1 MKQTIII
8 LAAGQGTRMRS
19 AQPKVLHTLGGKP
32 MLSRVID
39 TARKLNPDQIAIV
52 HGHGGEQVRRAI
64 SDDTLLWVMQEQQLG
79 TGHAVAQAVEQIP
92 DDHMV
97 LVLYGDVPLIQTA
110 ELNQLTQDASRD
122 ALALLTVDLE
132 EPSGYGRIVRDR
144 NGAVLRIVEQKD
156 ANPEELLIRECN
168 TGLLAAPAQR
178 LKNWIS
184 RLSNDNAQAEFY
196 LTDVVGL
203 AVEDNVPVYPSVVE
217 DADDVAGVNDRVQ
230 LAELERVLQQRQARR
245 LMQSGLSLL
254 DPQRFDLRGD
264 LEFGEDCSI
273 DVNVVLSGRVS
284 LGDRVEI
291 GPNCVLHDVEI
302 ADDVV
307 IAANSVLENARIGS
321 HCRVGPFARLRP
333 GTELQAHARVGNFV
347 EVKAAVLQQG
357 AKVNHLSYIGDAE
370 IGREANIGAGTITC
384 NYDGANKHR
393 TVVGEG
399 AFVGSGSN
407 LVAPIT
413 IGAGATIGA
422 GSTLSNEVPP
432 ERLTLTR
439 APRKTVEGWQRP
451 RKNKTE

>member
-1 MKQTIII
+1 
-8 LAAGQGTRMRS
+8 
-19 AQPKVLHTLGGKP
+19 
-32 MLSRVID
+32 
-39 TARKLNPDQIAIV
+39 
-52 HGHGGEQVRRAI
+52 
-64 SDDTLLWVMQEQQLG
+64 
-79 TGHAVAQAVEQIP
+79 
-92 DDHMV
+92 
-97 LVLYGDVPLIQTA
+97 
-110 ELNQLTQDASRD
+110 
-122 ALALLTVDLE
+122 
-132 EPSGYGRIVRDR
+132 
-144 NGAVLRIVEQKD
+144 
-156 ANPEELLIRECN
+156 
-168 TGLLAAPAQR
+168 AQR

-196 LTDVVGL
+196 LTDIVGL
-203 AVEDNVPVYPSVVE
+203 AVEDDVPVYPSVVE
-217 DADDVAGVNDRVQ
+217 DADDVAGVNDRAQ

-393 TVVGEG
+393 TVVGAG